1 MELYFKIKNNY
12 PSKTMIESTQWK
24 ISVSLVVE
32 LILVIYK
39 EHLQI
44 TKKEIGN
51 PIEKSAKELNRHVHV
66 CQ

>member
-1 MELYFKIKNNY
+1 
-12 PSKTMIESTQWK
+12 MIESTQWK

-32 LILVIYK
+32 LILVKYK

-51 PIEKSAKELNRHVHV
+51 PIEKSAKELYRHVHM